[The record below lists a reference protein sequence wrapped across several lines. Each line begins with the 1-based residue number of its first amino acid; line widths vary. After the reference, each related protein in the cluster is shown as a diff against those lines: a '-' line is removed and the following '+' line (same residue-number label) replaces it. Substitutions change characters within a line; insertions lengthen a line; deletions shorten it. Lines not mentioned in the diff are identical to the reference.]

1 MAETLEGFAS
11 NLKLLCSF
19 YPSIAEVTRR
29 LGVNRSQFNKYLTGR
44 HRPSPHL
51 LRRLCDFFGVE
62 DYEIFLPHEQFRQIV
77 ALRPQ
82 DRNATAPLDQS
93 AHNPHLAALMRAS
106 SPTQLARYCGYYF
119 EYSYSMS
126 KPGKILRSLAY
137 IGEEGDQVY
146 HQRIERL
153 TPPGAVRRPIHCKYK
168 GVTLFLHDRLFL
180 IDYESLTANEV
191 SQTILYPA
199 YQNRITRLTGLKMG
213 AAAREQRTPACT
225 RVLWDY
231 LGRNIQPGRAFRHC
245 GLYSPDDPEI
255 DASIRPLID
264 NSRTGDP
271 FAFVAEAQ

>member
-1 MAETLEGFAS
+1 MPESLDGFAK

-29 LGVNRSQFNKYLTGR
+29 LNVNRSQFNKYLTGR
-44 HRPSPHL
+44 HRPSAHL

-82 DRNATAPLDQS
+82 GDADEPGQDTTV
-93 AHNPHLAALMRAS
+93 HNPHLAVLAHAS
-106 SPTQLARYCGYYF
+106 SDSQLARYCGYYF

-137 IGEEGDQVY
+137 IGQEGNHFY
-146 HQRIERL
+146 HRRLERL
-153 TPPGAVRRPIHCKYK
+153 TAPGPVRRPIHCKYL
-168 GVTLFLHDRLFL
+168 GATLFLQDRLFL
-180 IDYESLTANEV
+180 MDYESLTANEV
-191 SQTILYPA
+191 SQTILYPS

-231 LGRNIQPGRAFRHC
+231 LGRNIQPGRAFRRC
-245 GLYSPDDPEI
+245 GLFDPQNPEI
-255 DASIRPLID
+255 DATIHPLID
-264 NSRTGDP
+264 NSRTGDR